1 MSSEP
6 GAAVPSHRPDGFLT
20 RVYGVLRRPRATFTS
35 VSGAP
40 AWVGLLIALT
50 VITAAGR
57 IALFETEIGR
67 QALVDEWERTAIAFG
82 QDVDDARYEELKAWS
97 GHGFAY
103 GLTTALMTGPV
114 LVLAVAAA
122 VSLLFGRGHAGQVS
136 FAQVCAIATVAS
148 VPLALR
154 QIVGVITSYVS
165 ESTANAMS
173 VGTWFS
179 GLDEVSPV
187 ARFVGA
193 LDVFVIW
200 WVVLLAIGVGVLYR
214 RNSGR
219 LALTFLGAYAGL
231 ALLLAVTMAA
241 LGPTA

>member
-1 MSSEP
+1 
-6 GAAVPSHRPDGFLT
+6 
-20 RVYGVLRRPRATFTS
+20 
-35 VSGAP
+35 
-40 AWVGLLIALT
+40 
-50 VITAAGR
+50 
-57 IALFETEIGR
+57 
-67 QALVDEWERTAIAFG
+67 
-82 QDVDDARYEELKAWS
+82 
-97 GHGFAY
+97 
-103 GLTTALMTGPV
+103 MTGPV

-136 FAQVCAIATVAS
+136 FGQVCAIVTVAS

-165 ESTANAMS
+165 ESTANTMS
-173 VGTWFS
+173 IGTWFS

-214 RNSGR
+214 RNSRR